1 VLREISINGMT
12 NTMLDEHEGVE
23 GDHGEHLIKHKVSFG
38 AGDRVGIENSD
49 PVVLESAKESGGG
62 EVATE
67 LTASEGE
74 TECVPVA
81 VGFLLFILKL
91 VFTYTLLFKRR
102 TKRLRTRATTSRM
115 TILSSMRLKWRK

>member
-1 VLREISINGMT
+1 VAGLVLLYPSPNRSLYYRRAQLVERMTSEGVDNGVGDNVLREISINGMT

-81 VGFLLFILKL
+81 VGFLLFI
-91 VFTYTLLFKRR
+91 
-102 TKRLRTRATTSRM
+102 
-115 TILSSMRLKWRK
+115 